1 MLYNYAKGGNMDFE
15 DTIKKIGNSR
25 GIILPITIWK
35 ALNFNVGDKVIVTV
49 DNNRLIITKK

>member
-1 MLYNYAKGGNMDFE
+1 MDFE

-35 ALNFNVGDKVIVTV
+35 ALNFNIGDKVIVTV